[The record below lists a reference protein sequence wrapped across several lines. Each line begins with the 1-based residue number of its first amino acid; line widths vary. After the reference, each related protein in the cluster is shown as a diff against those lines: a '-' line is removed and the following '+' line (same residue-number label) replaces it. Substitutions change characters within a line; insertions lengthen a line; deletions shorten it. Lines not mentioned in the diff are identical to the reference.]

1 VQSAVLTDA
10 FENLGDLSMSRSR
23 WLITV
28 SVAVATL
35 LVLAL
40 MFTCVLGKPLP
51 FMFLFFLT
59 IATIA
64 TCAYAITV
72 ANRFL
77 SIADRHPDVEVGARG
92 SLRSL
97 LSAGQAFGVL
107 LFLLMTGHALHSACG
122 ATLNPSTWCSVSIRP
137 AGDQYL
143 RSINGKPP
151 TPVSREEYDALQA
164 ATQASIAGL
173 CLFFALLALRIGIS
187 AADYE
192 RIGDADDQ
200 RPEHS

>member
-1 VQSAVLTDA
+1 
-10 FENLGDLSMSRSR
+10 MSRSR
-23 WLITV
+23 WLIV
-28 SVAVATL
+28 ISVAVSVL

-40 MFTCVLGKPLP
+40 MSTSVLGTPLP
-51 FMFLFFLT
+51 FLVLFLLT
-59 IATIA
+59 LATIGA
-64 TCAYAITV
+64 CAYAITV

-77 SIADRHPDVEVGARG
+77 SIADRHPTAEVGARG
-92 SLRSL
+92 SLRSVL
-97 LSAGQAFGVL
+97 TAAQAFGLL
-107 LFLLMTGHALHSACG
+107 LFVLMTGHALHSACG

-143 RSINGKPP
+143 RSINGGPP
-151 TPVSREEYDALQA
+151 TPVSRDEYASLQA

-173 CLFFALLALRIGIS
+173 CLFFSLIAVRIGIS

-200 RPEHS
+200 SPERS